1 MKPDKTLSE
10 REKFEWLELWERA
23 GDDRLSPEESKL
35 LNDALKNRPEVV
47 QLIAEAAWIGGQLR
61 ADGEISAVLASLP
74 EPTPIRTTWRWV
86 HGLTAAAA
94 AITASA
100 ISVWAWNTATQPD
113 WVATLEKAQGC
124 KWGNSALPTLEGSR
138 LPAGRLD
145 LAEGLATL
153 RFDSGATVIL
163 EAPVSLDVLSAM
175 ECRVERGTVVADV
188 PPPAIGFTIH
198 TQDTKV
204 VDYGTR
210 FGVSAGEDGKCLVH
224 VIEGDVE
231 VNRLDT
237 GESKRLKTGQRAD
250 YGGLLQSQLLPNS
263 NDSTDAEPDRW
274 LPGPLG
280 EDRDGWQLV
289 TTAFGRGQD
298 GYIHSN
304 ASLKITGAEPF
315 FRVKHTTLDTSLERK
330 GYVAFDLS
338 RFAGKKIAESE
349 LVLHLEPSDLGYASL
364 VPDAEFAV
372 YGLIDG
378 KQDRW
383 SETDLRWDSAPAHS
397 TAPEHHSTPVATEVV
412 RLGTIKVPQGT
423 QRGAVRLRN
432 PDLTAFLSSDTN
444 RLITFIICRETD
456 ETAKSGLV
464 HAFATKEN
472 THNTPPMLRLKLAE
486 R

>member
-1 MKPDKTLSE
+1 MKSENPLSE
-10 REKFEWLELWERA
+10 REKYDWLERWERA
-23 GDDRLSPEESKL
+23 ADSQLSPEETKL
-35 LNDALKNRPEVV
+35 LNDALKNRPEIV

-61 ADGEISAVLASLP
+61 ADGELSGVIASSPAPAPL
-74 EPTPIRTTWRWV
+74 RTTWRWA
-86 HGLTAAAA
+86 HGLAAAVA
-94 AITASA
+94 AIAAS
-100 ISVWAWNTATQPD
+100 ILSVWAWNTATQPD

-163 EAPVSLDVLSAM
+163 EAPVSLEVLSAM
-175 ECRVERGTVVADV
+175 ECRIERGTVVADV

-198 TQDTKV
+198 TPETKV

-250 YGGLLQSQLLPNS
+250 YGGLLQSQLHPRA
-263 NDSTDAEPDRW
+263 NDSDSAEPDRW

-298 GYIHSN
+298 GYIQSN
-304 ASLKITGAEPF
+304 TSLEITGEEPF
-315 FRVKHTTLDTSLERK
+315 FRVKHTTLDGNLERK

-338 RFAGKKIAESE
+338 RFTGKEIAESE

-364 VPDAEFAV
+364 VPDAEFTV
-372 YGLIDG
+372 YGLIDE

-383 SETDLRWDSAPAHS
+383 SETDLHWDSAPAHS
-397 TAPEHHSTPVATEVV
+397 KEPEHHSTPVPAEVL
-412 RLGTIKVPQGT
+412 RLGTIKVPQGS
-423 QRGAVRLRN
+423 QRGPVRLRT
-432 PDLTAFLSSDTN
+432 PDLTAFLAADTN
-444 RLITFIICRETD
+444 RRVTFIICRKTD

-472 THNTPPMLRLKLAE
+472 THNTPPMLRLKLK
-486 R
+486 